1 MKRLTFLLLL
11 LALVSAA
18 AFGGVR
24 TYLDSGLIS
33 GSANALGN
41 SGASPEVQADDG
53 MVFSIA
59 GGGASQEVFP
69 LTAVLTLSQ
78 DIVETSEAITLDASA
93 SQAGAGE
100 IILYEWDL
108 NGDGVFDESSA
119 ESTLTHAFDDDGVTF
134 IQARI
139 TDNQGESALSE
150 VLFLVVVNQQP
161 VARFAADF
169 DSNAEGSLLQF
180 VDSSMDNDGSIA
192 SWAWDFGDGYTSK
205 DPNPT
210 HIYNTG
216 GTFFVTLSVTDDD
229 GMRSAPYMFE
239 VEIVNSAPQAEFGL
253 QQSMVLAGSLLTFI
267 DESFDLSTN
276 GTIVHVAWDFGDGS
290 YQAGGP
296 SSNSEYSHTFA
307 AAGTYMVT
315 LYVIDNDGA
324 LGRIQLPITVL

>member
-11 LALVSAA
+11 LVIVSAA

-24 TYLDSGLIS
+24 THLDSGLIS
-33 GSANALGN
+33 GSANALGDL
-41 SGASPEVQADDG
+41 GAGAEGQSDDE
-53 MVFSIA
+53 MVFSVA
-59 GGGASQEVFP
+59 GGGASSEAL

-78 DIVETSEAITLDASA
+78 NIVETSEAVTLDASA
-93 SQAGAGE
+93 SQAGEGE

-108 NGDGVFDESSA
+108 NGDGVFDESSV
-119 ESTLTHAFDDDGVTF
+119 ESMLTHAFDDDGVTF
-134 IQARI
+134 VQARI
-139 TDNQGESALSE
+139 TDDQGESALSE

-169 DSNAEGSLLQF
+169 KSNAEGSLVQF
-180 VDSSMDNDGSIA
+180 VDSSMDKDGTITT
-192 SWAWDFGDGYTSK
+192 WAWDFGDGYTSNE
-205 DPNPT
+205 PSPS

-239 VEIVNSAPQAEFGL
+239 IEIVNSAPQAEFSL
-253 QQSMVLAGSLLTFI
+253 QQSMATAGSPLTFV
-267 DESFDLSTN
+267 DESFDSSSN

-290 YQAGGP
+290 YQVGGP

-324 LGRIQLPITVL
+324 LGLVQLPITVL